1 MEFASQPAQLLTG
14 TCAGCGHSFTMLEG
28 VVEAGRGTGRSQPRG
43 PSSEETPTESESPAG
58 PPCSLCGAP
67 LEISASPGGL
77 SAICSGCSSSFQFV
91 LRTDAERPMRRAP
104 IRGAYRRDDRTG
116 SEGPRARPC
125 RNCGGPLQFT
135 TSPEGLVTGTCASCG
150 NRFTLP
156 PRREEGGRNRGGRPG
171 PRGGYAP
178 RRGSGG
184 WGRAGDRGAPPPRFQ
199 SRGPPFR
206 RRYNRGESDED
217 ESRRPARRRRDEE

>member
-1 MEFASQPAQLLTG
+1 MELASQPAQLLTG

-28 VVEAGRGTGRSQPRG
+28 VVEAGRGERRSQ
-43 PSSEETPTESESPAG
+43 SSGSSAEDTAEESESPTG

-77 SAICSGCSSSFQFV
+77 SAVCSGCSSAFQFV
-91 LRTDAERPMRRAP
+91 LRTDAERPVRRAP
-104 IRGAYRRDDRTG
+104 IRESYRREDRNG
-116 SEGPRARPC
+116 PEGPRARPC

-156 PRREEGGRNRGGRPG
+156 PRREEGGRNRGGRSG
-171 PRGGYAP
+171 PRGGYAA
-178 RRGSGG
+178 RRGPSS

-217 ESRRPARRRRDEE
+217 ESRRPYRRRRDDE